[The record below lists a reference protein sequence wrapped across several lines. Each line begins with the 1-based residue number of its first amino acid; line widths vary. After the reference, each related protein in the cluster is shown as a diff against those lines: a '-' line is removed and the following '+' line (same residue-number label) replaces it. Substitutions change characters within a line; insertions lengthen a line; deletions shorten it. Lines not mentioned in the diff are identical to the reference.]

1 MCMCVESALPSTP
14 ASLLKH
20 SFLAVMTRKTFRE
33 QPYAVQGS
41 VAAHRRENGNST
53 ATRKASAMPVQLT
66 YRWRRVL
73 YCVAGMF
80 MHSCTSQRLYVSF
93 SFVPVPR

>member
-41 VAAHRRENGNST
+41 VAAHRRE
-53 ATRKASAMPVQLT
+53 KWKQ
-66 YRWRRVL
+66 
-73 YCVAGMF
+73 YCNEEGQRDARTTDLQVA
-80 MHSCTSQRLYVSF
+80 
-93 SFVPVPR
+93 